1 MDDLREVDALHV
13 CRPLLICC
21 SIIVVDYYVL
31 TKYIYS
37 VPFLDM
43 LFLGVILGMTL
54 KFLHKNKKKSFFRST
69 LLTIYLLYNIYIYI
83 YNIIIF

>member
-37 VPFLDM
+37 VSLLNM

-54 KFLHKNKKKSFFRST
+54 NFRST
-69 LLTIYLLYNIYIYI
+69 LLTIYLL
-83 YNIIIF
+83 

>member
-1 MDDLREVDALHV
+1 MDDLREVDALQI
-13 CRPLLICC
+13 CRPLLTCC

-37 VPFLDM
+37 VSLLNM

-54 KFLHKNKKKSFFRST
+54 NFRST
-69 LLTIYLLYNIYIYI
+69 LLTIYLL
-83 YNIIIF
+83 